1 MVRALTFV
9 GLVGLLVAILA
20 AGVVGHE
27 LEREDSTYARWTLFV
42 GMAVGL
48 AVVSVAFVIWA
59 AGGHA

>member
-1 MVRALTFV
+1 
-9 GLVGLLVAILA
+9 
-20 AGVVGHE
+20 
-27 LEREDSTYARWTLFV
+27 LFV